1 MGKIREITGV
11 KGQREAAREAG
22 RQQQAMGEQAIGQQE
37 AALERILGMQ
47 RPYVQAGQ
55 QAIGGLLGA
64 VLGGAPEQLA
74 PSGGFSARFKG
85 TQRGLPA
92 ATDAAGLPMVPE
104 GFEFERGAERVTQDP
119 LFQAL
124 AAQQEER
131 LMSSAAARG
140 MVGSGRTAEALNRNL
155 LRLGQEFRQQD
166 IANQLNEA
174 KIQQALRAENLGVQA
189 QRFGQLLNIGQ
200 LGANVS
206 TGSGSAIQGTAA
218 NVGNLLTGMGNVQAA
233 TTIQRG
239 NLSAG
244 TSGQLLGLAGGMGAG
259 ALAGSMG
266 LFGDKVGAGGGALL
280 GVLSDIRA
288 KENIDL
294 VAVDADGLNVY
305 EYNYRHDAEKNRYR
319 AKMAQDIQTIDP
331 DNVKEGFNGW
341 LYVSEKYR
349 PQRVA

>member
-1 MGKIREITGV
+1 MGKIREITGA

-37 AALERILGMQ
+37 AALERILGIQ
-47 RPYVQAGQ
+47 QPFVQAGQ

-64 VLGGAPEQLA
+64 VLGGAP
-74 PSGGFSARFKG
+74 SGGFSARVRG

-92 ATDAAGLPMVPE
+92 ATDAAAGLSMVPE
-104 GFEFERGAERVTQDP
+104 DFAFERGAERVTQDP
-119 LFQAL
+119 FFQAL

-174 KIQQALRAENLGVQA
+174 KIQQALRAENLGIQA

-206 TGSGSAIQGTAA
+206 TGAGSAIQGTAA

-233 TTIQRG
+233 TAIQRA
-239 NLSAG
+239 NISAG
-244 TSGQLLGLAGGMGAG
+244 TTQGLLGLAGGAGIG
-259 ALAGSMG
+259 ALGGSMG
-266 LFGDKVGAGGGALL
+266 LFGEDIGAGGGALI
-280 GVLSDIRA
+280 GALSDIRA
-288 KENIDL
+288 KENI
-294 VAVDADGLNVY
+294 VAIGRDTDGVMVY
-305 EYNYRHDAEKNRYR
+305 EYNYKNGDARYR
-319 AKMAQDIQTIDP
+319 GKMAQDIHRVDP
-331 DNVKEGFNGW
+331 DHVKEGEDGL

-349 PQRVA
+349 PQKVA

>member
-1 MGKIREITGV
+1 MGKIREVVGI

-22 RQQQAMGEQAIGQQE
+22 RQQQAMGEQAISQQE
-37 AALERILGMQ
+37 AALERILGIQ
-47 RPYVQAGQ
+47 QPFVQAGQ

-64 VLGGAPEQLA
+64 VLGGAP
-74 PSGGFSARFKG
+74 SGGVSARFKG

-92 ATDAAGLPMVPE
+92 ATDTAGLSMVPE
-104 GFEFERGAERVTQDP
+104 DFEFERGAERVTQDP
-119 LFQAL
+119 FFQAL

-206 TGSGSAIQGTAA
+206 TGAGSAIQGTAA

-239 NLSAG
+239 NLLGQSRQDLLANLG
-244 TSGQLLGLAGGMGAG
+244 TGGLGG
-259 ALAGSMG
+259 ALTGGAVNFGQIGG
-266 LFGDKVGAGGGALL
+266 LFGMGGGA
-280 GVLSDIRA
+280 
-288 KENIDL
+288 
-294 VAVDADGLNVY
+294 
-305 EYNYRHDAEKNRYR
+305 
-319 AKMAQDIQTIDP
+319 
-331 DNVKEGFNGW
+331 
-341 LYVSEKYR
+341 
-349 PQRVA
+349 